1 MVSKS
6 APAAAPNRQ
15 IHWLWRSL
23 PWVAAALVLVSS
35 LFTIERTAPHH
46 DGAQYWAMADRLAE
60 FGGGFYVGAV
70 DHKGPLWVGAFRLAR
85 TITGDQA
92 WYWFVIAAEAIVLAI
107 VVAACVRHLA
117 RRVVGERTVTTT
129 VTLAILILMV
139 LGPEPYSQS
148 LFGRDITS
156 AMASI
161 AVVSGVASLG
171 ANRGRAIAL
180 LILAGAMMGFATQTV
195 LTTGAPTVMLAGALW
210 FVDTDRRRGLR
221 GAGIYLTAAAAAFAT
236 APIWYWL
243 QGSSADFRRYFWEY
257 NLVYGSSSLLGRI
270 TNAITASGNLILH
283 SGYWAAAAAAG
294 LFALLYLWRS
304 RRLLATD
311 PPAGPLR
318 VTAIVTAWWFG
329 ELGSVMGPD
338 RYFGHYWSLMLA
350 PSAVLAALL
359 WVTVFDRFVASNTER
374 SRSMADQL
382 ASQSAFRHVRA
393 MHFMSLPLKLL
404 LLPIV
409 LIGLQSLPVMVD
421 GLRSASRFR
430 SADSHLA
437 FDLENVPSSI
447 AALRPV
453 ADVVAGPDESFF
465 AWSPVAEV
473 FVVVDRPSA
482 TRFDRRNWLTGVVY
496 GSDIVAPWPQLE
508 VDLLADLDSS
518 QPRLVVEVLDDPI
531 AVGSDLHDYV
541 TANYRPIY
549 ESSATFPVRV
559 YAPLAEPGD
568 GPPRNLAAVDA
579 LECRSIELPADGAT
593 ATINIHGFRQQGTF
607 TIDGSIVV
615 ADRGP
620 IRYADVDDDR
630 AVTEIPAGT
639 TRLTLRVA
647 DASALLW
654 ANDMIVG
661 ALDLPGRIS
670 DVSFVD
676 VTPTPC

>member
-1 MVSKS
+1 V
-6 APAAAPNRQ
+6 R
-15 IHWLWRSL
+15 RL
-23 PWVAAALVLVSS
+23 PWVVALVLGLVSS

-85 TITGDQA
+85 SVTGDQA
-92 WYWFVIAAEAIVLAI
+92 WYWFVIAAEAILLAF
-107 VVAACVRHLA
+107 VVAACVRHLG
-117 RRVVGERTVTTT
+117 RRIVGDRPVVTIVTV
-129 VTLAILILMV
+129 AILVLMM

-161 AVVSGVASLG
+161 AVVSLVAALG
-171 ANRGRAIAL
+171 TDRWRALAL
-180 LILAGAMMGFATQTV
+180 LGLAGTLMGLATQTV
-195 LTTGAPTVMLAGALW
+195 LTTGAPTVLLAGALW
-210 FVDTDRRRGLR
+210 FVDADRRRGVRRAVL
-221 GAGIYLTAAAAAFAT
+221 YLAVAVAAFAT

-243 QGSSADFRRYFWEY
+243 QGSSEDFQRYFWEY
-257 NLVYGSSSLLGRI
+257 NLVYGSSSILGRI
-270 TNAITASGNLILH
+270 TNAITATGSLILH
-283 SGYWAAAAAAG
+283 SGYWALAAAAG
-294 LFALLYLWRS
+294 LFAVGHLWRS
-304 RRLLATD
+304 RRTLRTE
-311 PPAGPLR
+311 PPTGPLR
-318 VTAIVTAWWFG
+318 VTIIVTAWWFG
-329 ELGSVMGPD
+329 ELASVMGPD

-359 WVTVFDRFVASNTER
+359 WTTVFDRFVASDTER
-374 SRSMADQL
+374 SRAMTEHL
-382 ASQSAFRHVRA
+382 EGSAVLRHVRA

-404 LLPIV
+404 LVPVV
-409 LIGLQSLPVMVD
+409 LIALQSLPAMVD

-430 SADSHLA
+430 GAESHLA

-453 ADVVAGPDESFF
+453 SDTVTGPDEPFF

-496 GSDIVAPWPQLE
+496 GSDIVAPWPHLE
-508 VDLLADLDSS
+508 ADLLADLEAS

-531 AVGSDLHDYV
+531 EAGTALHDYV
-541 TANYRPIY
+541 TAHYRPIY

-559 YAPLAEPGD
+559 YAPRDALDSFGLGAAVD
-568 GPPRNLAAVDA
+568 NLAAV
-579 LECRSIELPADGAT
+579 ETSTCRSIEVPDSGTT

-607 TIDGSIVV
+607 TIEGSTVV
-615 ADRGP
+615 GDRGP
-620 IRYADVDDDR
+620 VRYADVDDDR
-630 AVTEIPAGT
+630 AVTEIPEHT
-639 TRLTLRVA
+639 RRLTLRVA
-647 DASALLW
+647 DTSALLW
-654 ANDMIVG
+654 ADDMIVG
-661 ALDLPGRIS
+661 ALDMPGRIG

-676 VTPTPC
+676 VTPTPCRG